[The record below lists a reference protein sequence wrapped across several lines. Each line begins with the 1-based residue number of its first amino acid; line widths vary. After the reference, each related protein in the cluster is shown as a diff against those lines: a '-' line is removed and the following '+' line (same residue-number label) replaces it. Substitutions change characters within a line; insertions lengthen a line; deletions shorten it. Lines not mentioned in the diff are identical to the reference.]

1 MSSKTRWDPGC
12 RLRLDG
18 QEIPQADPGR
28 LQTCAP
34 AGRACRGLGLL
45 FQGVWC
51 PSAGEGRSRPRVGG
65 GVVVRRVEKGRRR
78 LPESR
83 TVLNGCAVGVTAGSS
98 LGQPL
103 RGLPKPGD
111 TSCVIISIT
120 VSYIL
125 TRRQHGVRHLPN
137 GICPRDHVRSKDK
150 PLTLEVAGPRGGLEP
165 RPAGHTQEAS
175 HCVAGEGPQL
185 QGLGFLI
192 CELGILCPPCPPLSE
207 DDLRWTCVGVV
218 CEVVTKQGEIITII
232 NNINATLVPEAPA
245 SAATVFPRK

>member
-1 MSSKTRWDPGC
+1 MSLSSKTRWDPSCG
-12 RLRLDG
+12 LRLDG

-45 FQGVWC
+45 FRGVWR
-51 PSAGEGRSRPRVGG
+51 PSAGERRSQPRVGG
-65 GVVVRRVEKGRRR
+65 GVVVRRVEKGRWR

-83 TVLNGCAVGVTAGSS
+83 TALNGRAVGVTAGSS

-125 TRRQHGVRHLPN
+125 TRRQRSVRHLPKWQMSQ
-137 GICPRDHVRSKDK
+137 R
-150 PLTLEVAGPRGGLEP
+150 
-165 RPAGHTQEAS
+165 
-175 HCVAGEGPQL
+175 
-185 QGLGFLI
+185 
-192 CELGILCPPCPPLSE
+192 
-207 DDLRWTCVGVV
+207 
-218 CEVVTKQGEIITII
+218 
-232 NNINATLVPEAPA
+232 
-245 SAATVFPRK
+245 PRKEQRQTPHSGGGRASGTAGAQAYRPHTGSQPLCGRGRTSAPRSRFPHL